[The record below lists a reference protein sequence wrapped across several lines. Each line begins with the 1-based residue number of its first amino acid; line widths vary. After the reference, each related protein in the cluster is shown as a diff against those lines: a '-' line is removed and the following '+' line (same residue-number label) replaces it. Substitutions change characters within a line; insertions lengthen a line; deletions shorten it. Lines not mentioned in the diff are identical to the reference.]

1 MQNRGKMMTLTGI
14 CFLAFLALAGVLTV
28 FVTALGNREPTP
40 SLSVDKVVQVE
51 DPSGEESRRVYI
63 LREYEKMVAVYAPGA
78 EEPLE
83 VTEIPADSLP
93 YADQV
98 KLREGL
104 VVHGSEELAQVLED
118 FGS

>member
-1 MQNRGKMMTLTGI
+1 MENKGKMAVLAGA
-14 CFLAFLALAGVLTV
+14 CFLAFLALAGALTL
-28 FVTALGNREPTP
+28 FAASLGQREAAP

-51 DPSGEESRRVYI
+51 DPEDEEAQRVYI
-63 LREYEKMVAVYAPGA
+63 LREYEKMVAIYAPGTQ
-78 EEPLE
+78 EPME
-83 VTEIPADSLP
+83 VTDIPADSLP

-104 VVHGSEELAQVLED
+104 VVYGSEELAQVLED